1 MKVAVCMYR
10 AKYSQLFRSAV
21 SNGRGFPE
29 TSFCFVFYPTEGF
42 CNIVDRYPSRKLVDE
57 CPEIP

>member
-21 SNGRGFPE
+21 SNGGGFSE

-42 CNIVDRYPSRKLVDE
+42 LQHSGYPSRKLVDE

>member
-42 CNIVDRYPSRKLVDE
+42 LQHSGSISFPQTCR
-57 CPEIP
+57 